1 MTKKKENTSQ
11 GFIRYVTLLFWYLR
25 KSKSVT
31 RKQTVEYSR
40 LQGQGQI
47 LNILM
52 ENSKMTQKN
61 LVAQLDMRPQSAS
74 EMIKKLEKKQ
84 FISRQKDAQ
93 DKRGFIISL
102 TEKGKA
108 VLEESAEQTKLVP
121 GIMTSFTE
129 EEKIE
134 FARLIGKLQ
143 SELDEKISHEDD
155 RIKEQYNRIAGN

>member
-84 FISRQKDAQ
+84 FISRQKDA
-93 DKRGFIISL
+93 
-102 TEKGKA
+102 
-108 VLEESAEQTKLVP
+108 
-121 GIMTSFTE
+121 
-129 EEKIE
+129 
-134 FARLIGKLQ
+134 
-143 SELDEKISHEDD
+143 
-155 RIKEQYNRIAGN
+155 

>member
-1 MTKKKENTSQ
+1 M
-11 GFIRYVTLLFWYLR
+11 
-25 KSKSVT
+25 
-31 RKQTVEYSR
+31 
-40 LQGQGQI
+40 
-47 LNILM
+47 
-52 ENSKMTQKN
+52 
-61 LVAQLDMRPQSAS
+61 
-74 EMIKKLEKKQ
+74 EKKQ

-108 VLEESAEQTKLVP
+108 VLEESTEQTGRVP

>member
-108 VLEESAEQTKLVP
+108 VLEESTEQQNLFQALCKL
-121 GIMTSFTE
+121 TE
-129 EEKIE
+129 E
-134 FARLIGKLQ
+134 KLNLQ
-143 SELDEKISHEDD
+143 INWQTPNELDEKISHEDD

>member
-84 FISRQKDAQ
+84 FLV
-93 DKRGFIISL
+93 F
-102 TEKGKA
+102 GK
-108 VLEESAEQTKLVP
+108 
-121 GIMTSFTE
+121 
-129 EEKIE
+129 
-134 FARLIGKLQ
+134 
-143 SELDEKISHEDD
+143 
-155 RIKEQYNRIAGN
+155 